1 MNRQDLE
8 WAMDLHKGAAF
19 AALWAMAR
27 VRPQDLTDYA
37 LSVVRDYDHAEA
49 LLELD
54 EVEA

>member
-1 MNRQDLE
+1 MNRGELE
-8 WAMDLHKGAAF
+8 WAMERYRSAAIG
-19 AALWAMAR
+19 ALWAMAR

-37 LSVVRDYDHAEA
+37 LSVVRDYDHAKA

>member
-1 MNRQDLE
+1 
-8 WAMDLHKGAAF
+8 
-19 AALWAMAR
+19 

>member
-8 WAMDLHKGAAF
+8 WAMELHKGAAF